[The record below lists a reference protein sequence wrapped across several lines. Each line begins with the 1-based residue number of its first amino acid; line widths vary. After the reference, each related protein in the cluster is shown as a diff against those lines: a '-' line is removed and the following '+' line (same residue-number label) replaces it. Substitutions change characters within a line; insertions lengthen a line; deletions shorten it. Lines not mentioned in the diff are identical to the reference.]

1 MADAPVDPGAPGA
14 PAASETRREGAL
26 ALSNGIKLAAS
37 LLLTWGVALII
48 TFKLPKYLGPEQF
61 GWYRYGFDYALSAAV
76 FLGFG
81 VDTYIQ
87 REIPVRPKHASDF
100 FGGLLAVRGLML
112 IPLFLYGWWH
122 LGGKLPEERLAAA
135 LFGVTQ
141 IFIVMNYTF
150 QQTLQAASKVDGLA
164 VSNVVT
170 KILWGGGL
178 FTAIALKVP
187 FWVLPLPMLA
197 SEILK
202 ALFLFK
208 VTREAIDLKVRL
220 DFPETKQ
227 VLKVS
232 AAFFVA
238 NAAVSL
244 GSSIDLVILRELVG
258 CEEVKKAA
266 AEGVAMASDSRCLE
280 VGWYGAARETARLSA
295 LMSPVL
301 SGVLVPMMSR
311 AKHRSEEELFKIV
324 RRGIEGVNV
333 ISIPLTLM
341 LALGAEFFVRL
352 VFKQEFMP
360 TAVSLSWLA
369 PTFIFAYQNVIL
381 WFALMLMG
389 RSWTIT
395 IISIAGLALLPAFIF
410 PIVHFTADMIPGGGG
425 RGMGAAMAMSLRELV
440 IVVVFF
446 VVLGKRSVDQ
456 RAILSTVKSLGI
468 CCVVV
473 ALHVAL
479 VGLGPL
485 RLLLDG
491 LAYVVLMLA
500 IGVIRV
506 GDVKNVLRLIKDR
519 KKIQAEAAG
528 S

>member
-1 MADAPVDPGAPGA
+1 M
-14 PAASETRREGAL
+14 SETETRREGAL

-61 GWYRYGFDYALSAAV
+61 GWYRYGFDFALSAAV

-100 FGGLLAVRGLML
+100 FGGLVMIRTLML
-112 IPLFLYGWWH
+112 VPLFAYGFYH

-135 LFGVTQ
+135 LFGITQ

-178 FTAIALKVP
+178 FAAIALKVP

-197 SEILK
+197 AEILK
-202 ALFLFK
+202 AAFLFK

-220 DFPETKQ
+220 DWSATKA
-227 VLKVS
+227 VFKAS

-266 AEGVAMASDSRCLE
+266 SAAASTDPRCLE
-280 VGWYGAARETARLSA
+280 VGWFGA
-295 LMSPVL
+295 
-301 SGVLVPMMSR
+301 
-311 AKHRSEEELFKIV
+311 
-324 RRGIEGVNV
+324 
-333 ISIPLTLM
+333 
-341 LALGAEFFVRL
+341 
-352 VFKQEFMP
+352 
-360 TAVSLSWLA
+360 
-369 PTFIFAYQNVIL
+369 
-381 WFALMLMG
+381 
-389 RSWTIT
+389 
-395 IISIAGLALLPAFIF
+395 
-410 PIVHFTADMIPGGGG
+410 
-425 RGMGAAMAMSLRELV
+425 
-440 IVVVFF
+440 
-446 VVLGKRSVDQ
+446 
-456 RAILSTVKSLGI
+456 
-468 CCVVV
+468 
-473 ALHVAL
+473 
-479 VGLGPL
+479 
-485 RLLLDG
+485 
-491 LAYVVLMLA
+491 
-500 IGVIRV
+500 
-506 GDVKNVLRLIKDR
+506 
-519 KKIQAEAAG
+519 
-528 S
+528 